1 MSTNIEEVVTPDRDD
16 AVAAVA
22 KASMLGK
29 KKRQRKSWIQ
39 TSSRLGAVV
48 VFLILW
54 SVAAGTLVDTFYLP
68 EPTAVAEEIWD
79 WILDGSL
86 WTNIMATMVPAAQG
100 FLIGGISALVL
111 GYLFA
116 MSKTVSMV
124 LEPFVAAAYGIP
136 VVALVPLLILWLGI
150 GRSLA
155 VGVSAIVVFFLIFY
169 NVYFGIK
176 DVKQEFID
184 QVRIAGASQWDLV
197 MRVRL
202 PSALVWVVASLKLA
216 VPHALVGVVVA
227 EFLTGSEGL
236 GFMLSSNAAQ
246 FNAAGTFASVVVLA
260 AISFALDRIVFM
272 ISRRALMWKETAE
285 R

>member
-155 VGVSAIVVFFLIFY
+155 VGVS
-169 NVYFGIK
+169 
-176 DVKQEFID
+176 D

-236 GFMLSSNAAQ
+236 GYMLSSNAAQ

>member
-1 MSTNIEEVVTPDRDD
+1 MSMNIEEVVTPERDD

-22 KASMLGK
+22 NARAAGK

-39 TSSRLGAVV
+39 TTSRLGAVV
-48 VFLILW
+48 VFLLLW

-68 EPTAVAEEIWD
+68 EPTEVAEEIWD
-79 WILDGSL
+79 WIVDGSL
-86 WTNIMATMVPAAQG
+86 WTNIMATMVPAAKG
-100 FLIGGISALVL
+100 FVIGGVSALVL

-150 GRSLA
+150 GSSLA

-197 MRVRL
+197 MRVRI

-236 GFMLSSNAAQ
+236 GYMLSSNAAQ

-272 ISRRALMWKETAE
+272 ISRRALMWKEAAE
-285 R
+285 H

>member
-1 MSTNIEEVVTPDRDD
+1 MNIETVVTPERDE
-16 AVAAVA
+16 AVAQVA
-22 KASMLGK
+22 TAEKPAR
-29 KKRQRKSWIQ
+29 KKRGRKAWIQ

-48 VFLILW
+48 LFLVLW
-54 SVAAGTLVDTFYLP
+54 SLAAGTLVDTFYLP
-68 EPTAVAEEIWD
+68 EPTEVAGEIRD
-79 WILDGSL
+79 WIVDGSL

-100 FLIGGISALVL
+100 FLIGGISAIVL

-116 MSKTVSMV
+116 MSKVVSMV

-150 GRSLA
+150 GSSLA

-169 NVYFGIK
+169 NVYFGIR

-197 MRVRL
+197 TRVRI

-236 GFMLSSNAAQ
+236 GYMLSSNAAQ

-260 AISFALDRIVFM
+260 AISFALDRIVFL
-272 ISRRALMWKETAE
+272 ISRRALMWKEAAE
-285 R
+285 H